1 MSELIQSIGECITEA
16 MDSDEINAHFTN
28 VSGTTIRKIVVTK
41 LFREGTICV
50 R

>member
-1 MSELIQSIGECITEA
+1 MSELIQYIGECITGA

-41 LFREGTICV
+41 IFREGTICV